1 MMHNDIRTKNKRTK
15 VRIIVYDAV
24 GSIDCV
30 HEVDRV
36 VYERGIGQ
44 VVRFDN
50 SFHWI
55 RGRNP
60 NGIPLVNVRN

>member
-1 MMHNDIRTKNKRTK
+1 MHNDIRTKNKRTK
-15 VRIIVYDAV
+15 VRIVVYDSV

-30 HEVDRV
+30 HEVSRV
-36 VYERGIGQ
+36 IYDKDKDQ

-55 RGRNP
+55 TGRNP
-60 NGIPLVNVRN
+60 NGMPLVNVRN